1 MSHNWTFYFHMR
13 FQKIS
18 ILKTNPPYPLTRI
31 SFSFSRTIYVW
42 RRSVNVSYSLL
53 KTTLYVEEFSGS
65 IFIGGVGV
73 QNGNELMFA
82 QTEHEKITLPSLPDK
97 FGDMTEL
104 KYHSVKKHGHNIFM
118 VGGESNMGD
127 SDNMIWSMDVR
138 NLTDLK
144 WTYYSQLQLQMQYSS
159 FQIVHD
165 KLVLN
170 FKFLEVSARM
180 ISVCDAKFN
189 GSPRIFVGFW

>member
-1 MSHNWTFYFHMR
+1 
-13 FQKIS
+13 
-18 ILKTNPPYPLTRI
+18 
-31 SFSFSRTIYVW
+31 
-42 RRSVNVSYSLL
+42 
-53 KTTLYVEEFSGS
+53 
-65 IFIGGVGV
+65 
-73 QNGNELMFA
+73 MFA
-82 QTEHEKITLPSLPDK
+82 QTEHENITLPGLPDK

-104 KYHSVKKHGHNIFM
+104 KYHSVKKHGHSIFM

-165 KLVLN
+165 KLLATTSSRPKAIEIFN
-170 FKFLEVSARM
+170 LYNGR
-180 ISVCDAKFN
+180 SVYYMVVF
-189 GSPRIFVGFW
+189 